1 MARPTIPDEIK
12 ALRGTLEKSRI
23 NKNKPVVEKLDFNEV
38 KAPSY
43 LNIYGRR
50 FYLKFSELMINKGVL
65 SNFDLESLGL
75 LSSEYGKYIEAQLKL
90 KKEGY
95 TITGTNKNGSQYEMV
110 SPYINIA
117 STAFKNYNSL
127 ISKFGLTPSDR
138 SKLTVQYNEEITD
151 EKTLDNF

>member
-1 MARPTIPDEIK
+1 MGRPTIPDEIK
-12 ALRGTLEKSRI
+12 AKKGTLKPNRI
-23 NKNKPVVEKLDFNEV
+23 KKNQPIVEKITFDEIKV
-38 KAPSY
+38 PSY
-43 LNIYGRR
+43 LNIYGKK

-95 TITGTNKNGSQYEMV
+95 TTIGTNKNGSQYEMV